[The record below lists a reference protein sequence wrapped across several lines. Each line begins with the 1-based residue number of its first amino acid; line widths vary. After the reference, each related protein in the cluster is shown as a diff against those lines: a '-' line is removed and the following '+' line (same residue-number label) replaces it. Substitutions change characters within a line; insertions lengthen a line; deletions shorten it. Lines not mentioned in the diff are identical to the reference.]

1 MKIALDVMGGDLAPF
16 SNIEGAFT
24 YIEET
29 KDTATQLLL
38 VGDKSIIEK
47 AILKYP
53 QYSHLIEIIHT
64 TEVVD
69 MDEKPSR
76 IFKTKPDSSLVR
88 CINLIKNGD
97 ADAVIS
103 AGNTG
108 ALLTSSLFILGK
120 IEGIRRPALAP
131 FIPTEKGGVML
142 CDVGANSDVKA
153 QHLVQF
159 ALMASAYLEVQE
171 NINSPRVAL
180 INIGSEEGKGNELS
194 RSAYPLLQ
202 VHIDNFVGNIESRY
216 FLNGDVDVVVCDGFT
231 GNIILKLTEGIFKNI
246 TGFLKESLSSNK
258 MDTSELMPILA
269 DLKKK
274 YDYEEVGGT
283 PILGINGIVM
293 KCHGSSSQRSIKNAI
308 IAVKKIHEANLINK
322 IATRMSKHMDIFEE
336 NTSINET
343 QTA

>member
-16 SNIEGAFT
+16 SNIEGAFS

-29 KDTATQLLL
+29 KDIRIQLLL
-38 VGDKSIIEK
+38 VGDKPTIQKE
-47 AILKYP
+47 ILKYP
-53 QYSHLIEIIHT
+53 QYADNIQIIHT

-76 IFKTKPDSSLVR
+76 IFRTKPNSSLVR
-88 CINLIKNGD
+88 CIDLIKNGD

-108 ALLTSSLFILGK
+108 ALLTSSLFMLGK
-120 IEGIRRPALAP
+120 ISGIRRPALAP
-131 FIPTEKGGVML
+131 FIPTEKGGVIL
-142 CDVGANSDVKA
+142 CDAGANADVKP

-159 ALMASAYLEVQE
+159 ALMASAYLEIQE
-171 NINSPRVAL
+171 NIDSPRVAL

-194 RSAYPLLQ
+194 RSAYPLLKD
-202 VHIDNFVGNIESRY
+202 HIDNFIGNIESRY
-216 FLNGDVDVVVCDGFT
+216 FLSGDVDVVVCDGFT
-231 GNIILKLTEGIFKNI
+231 GNIILKLTEGIFKSL
-246 TGFLKESLSSNK
+246 TGFLKDSLSSSGT
-258 MDTSELMPILA
+258 DTSQLMPILGN
-269 DLKKK
+269 LKKK

-293 KCHGSSSQRSIKNAI
+293 KCHGSSSNRSIKNAI
-308 IAVKKIHEANLINK
+308 IAVKKFHDANLINE
-322 IATRMSKHMDIFEE
+322 IEDRMSKHMDIFEE
-336 NTSINET
+336 NTHINEN